1 MKLNWN
7 ENKGI
12 IYIFWHFISCSK
24 AKRFSWSL
32 LVLNDDVGHGARV
45 WIWQQATDYR
55 FLLKDLFQFS
65 REENFLQGLF
75 RVMFTYEIKMSKCT
89 GRNHLQ
95 KKRKKEK
102 YMLITIFLSFNP
114 NRIPTLRQT
123 RY

>member
-1 MKLNWN
+1 MKLHWN

-55 FLLKDLFQFS
+55 FLVKDLFQFS
-65 REENFLQGLF
+65 REENFLQDLF

-95 KKRKKEK
+95 KKKRKKN
-102 YMLITIFLSFNP
+102 TCW
-114 NRIPTLRQT
+114 
-123 RY
+123 

>member
-24 AKRFSWSL
+24 ARRFSWSL
-32 LVLNDDVGHGARV
+32 LVLNDDVGHEARV

-55 FLLKDLFQFS
+55 FLVKDLFQFS

-95 KKRKKEK
+95 KKRKKN
-102 YMLITIFLSFNP
+102 TCW
-114 NRIPTLRQT
+114 
-123 RY
+123 